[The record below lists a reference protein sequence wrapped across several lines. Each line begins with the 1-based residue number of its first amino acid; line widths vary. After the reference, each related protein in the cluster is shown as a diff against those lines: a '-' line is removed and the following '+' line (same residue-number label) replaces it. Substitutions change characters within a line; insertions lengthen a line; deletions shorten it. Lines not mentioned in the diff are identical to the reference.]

1 MFFLCIRGYGGQNKF
16 LIEKKKHGR
25 ILVLAGKN
33 IGSACFL
40 GALPDRTP
48 HEFDIKWSTFIKYKL
63 NCLYHTGY
71 CLNCIYIFLSAA
83 KGRVE
88 KKWKIPF
95 WWMGGV
101 SKLLIEYWLLGSTF
115 THHWSKPSTILNFLV
130 IWTKTLNWKPKFHS
144 QPLIVQ
150 LSYPSARLSHKCIVA
165 GTLIFFPTRWGT
177 LIFPQ
182 P

>member
-1 MFFLCIRGYGGQNKF
+1 M
-16 LIEKKKHGR
+16 
-25 ILVLAGKN
+25 VLAGKN

-95 WWMGGV
+95 LWMGGV

-177 LIFPQ
+177 LIFP
-182 P
+182 PTLISLLGP